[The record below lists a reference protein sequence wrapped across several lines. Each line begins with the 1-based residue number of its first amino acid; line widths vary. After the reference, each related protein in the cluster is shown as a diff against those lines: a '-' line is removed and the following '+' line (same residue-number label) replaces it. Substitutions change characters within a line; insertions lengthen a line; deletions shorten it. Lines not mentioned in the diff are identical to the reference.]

1 MPMVIRFYLYIRSKW
16 TPKSLLCLGI
26 CRPHLVVQSI
36 ILHKRSAS
44 RLMMLLQTESLSRR
58 VSSDRWLFRHL
69 NLSVAAGE
77 QLALQGASGVGKS
90 TLLNMMAGLDQP
102 DEGRMLFK
110 GRDFAQIGQAERL
123 ALRRTAIG
131 FVFQAFHLMPHL
143 NALQNVM
150 VPCLLAGMPL
160 ALARSRAE
168 SLLGELGLS
177 AAKLSFPA
185 VLSGGEQQRVALARA
200 LVHQPEVVLA
210 DEPTGNLDP
219 ETADQALNLL
229 CRSCRE
235 QGAALVMVTH
245 SSEAAARLDRT
256 FVLTG

>member
-1 MPMVIRFYLYIRSKW
+1 VSKNAKTTYSLKPMM
-16 TPKSLLCLGI
+16 T
-26 CRPHLVVQSI
+26 
-36 ILHKRSAS
+36 
-44 RLMMLLQTESLSRR
+44 LLQTEGLSRR
-58 VSSDRWLFRHL
+58 VSPDRWLFRKL

-90 TLLNMMAGLDQP
+90 TLLNLLAGLEPP

-110 GRDFAQIGQAERL
+110 GQDITTMSDGERL
-123 ALRRTAIG
+123 ALRRDSFG

-150 VPCLLAGMPL
+150 VPCLLAGLSL
-160 ALARSRAE
+160 AESKSRAV
-168 SLLGELGLS
+168 SLLKALGLGGVLS
-177 AAKLSFPA
+177 AFPA

-219 ETADQALNLL
+219 ETASQALDLL
-229 CRSCRE
+229 CTTCRTE
-235 QGAALVMVTH
+235 GATLVMVTH
-245 SSEAAARLDRT
+245 SVEAAQRLDRR
-256 FVLTG
+256 FVLTR

>member
-1 MPMVIRFYLYIRSKW
+1 M
-16 TPKSLLCLGI
+16 T
-26 CRPHLVVQSI
+26 
-36 ILHKRSAS
+36 
-44 RLMMLLQTESLSRR
+44 LLQTEGLSRR
-58 VSSDRWLFRHL
+58 VSPERWLFRGL
-69 NLSVAAGE
+69 DLSVEAGE

-90 TLLNMMAGLDQP
+90 TLLNLLAGLELP

-110 GRDFAQIGQAERL
+110 GQDMTTMSDGERL
-123 ALRRTAIG
+123 ALRRNSFG

-150 VPCLLAGMPL
+150 VPCLLAGL
-160 ALARSRAE
+160 SLSEAKSRAVA
-168 SLLGELGLS
+168 LLTALGL
-177 AAKLSFPA
+177 AGVLQAFPA

-219 ETADQALNLL
+219 ETASQALDLL
-229 CRSCRE
+229 CQTCRD

-245 SSEAAARLDRT
+245 AIEAAQRLDRR
-256 FVLTG
+256 FVLAG